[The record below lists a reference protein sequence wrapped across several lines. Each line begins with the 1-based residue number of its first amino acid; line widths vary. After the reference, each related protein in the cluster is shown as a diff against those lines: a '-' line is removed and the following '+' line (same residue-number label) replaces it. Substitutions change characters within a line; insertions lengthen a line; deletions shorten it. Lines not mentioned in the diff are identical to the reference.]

1 MIKEKLKE
9 INYSIEMLDQIIDM
23 LSLGLRIGVVYGG
36 DKSRDG
42 SVIKKTHNPRPWKS
56 YKVVAED
63 IAESLEEIGFRHVYV
78 IPDDMTFIESIKKN
92 GIHLVWLNS
101 GGVQGYCPLCHT
113 PAMLEMLG
121 IPYVGHNPLN
131 AAKLDDKYAFKL
143 ECQGCGISTAPFMN
157 WNSQR
162 GRFNPRINRIFHE
175 NFDGY
180 TGPFVVKPVSGRAS
194 IFVEV
199 VDTIDE
205 LPDTVEAVYKNT
217 LNTVLIE
224 KYVGG
229 REFCIAVCG
238 NVVYDNGNYIQQ
250 KKPFA
255 FSPVERVLEEGERI
269 FTSMDKKAITAN
281 RAKLLNGEENAP
293 LIQKLKELAQ
303 NVYLD
308 LTLDSLIRLDV
319 RADDEGNLFVL
330 EANPKPD
337 LKKPEESVTN
347 LICIGLR
354 EHDLEYNDLIRLILA
369 NRIHELL
376 THKKSLIGEIIEL
389 LT

>member
-1 MIKEKLKE
+1 MIKEKTKE
-9 INYSIEMLDQIIDM
+9 IDYSIEMLDQIM
-23 LSLGLRIGVVYGG
+23 KTLSRDLRIGVVYGG
-36 DKSRDG
+36 DKNRDG
-42 SVIKKTHNPRPWKS
+42 AVINKTHNPRPWKS

-63 IAESLEEIGFRHVYV
+63 IAESLEEIGFRHIYV
-78 IPDDMTFIESIKKN
+78 IPDDMTFIENIKKY

-101 GGVQGYCPLCHT
+101 GGVQGYCPLSHT

-131 AAKLDDKYAFKL
+131 AAKLDNKYTFKL
-143 ECQGCGISTAPFMN
+143 ECHGCGIPTAPFMN
-157 WNSQR
+157 WNSKR
-162 GRFNPRINRIFHE
+162 GRFNPRINRIFHK
-175 NFDGY
+175 NFGDY
-180 TGPFVVKPVSGRAS
+180 TGPFIVKPVSGRAS
-194 IFVEV
+194 ILVEV

-205 LPDTVEAVYKNT
+205 LSDAVAAVYKNT

-224 KYVGG
+224 KYLGG

-238 NVVYDNGNYIQQ
+238 NIIYDNGTFAQQ

-281 RAKLLNGEENAP
+281 RAKLLCGEENAP
-293 LIQKLKELAQ
+293 LIGKLKELAQ

-319 RADDEGNLFVL
+319 RADEEGNLFVL

-347 LICIGLR
+347 LIYIGLCDY
-354 EHDLEYNDLIRLILA
+354 ELEYNDLIRLILA
-369 NRIHELL
+369 NHIHELL
-376 THKKSLIGEIIEL
+376 THKQILIENIIEL

>member
-1 MIKEKLKE
+1 MIKEKSKE
-9 INYSIEMLDQIIDM
+9 IKYSIEMLDQILTQLTRD
-23 LSLGLRIGVVYGG
+23 LRIAVVYGG
-36 DKSRDG
+36 DKNQNG
-42 SVIKKTHNPRPWKS
+42 SVINVTHNPRPWKS
-56 YKVVAED
+56 YKVVAEN
-63 IAESLEEIGFRHVYV
+63 IAESLEEIGFRHVFV
-78 IPDDMTFIESIKKN
+78 LPDDMTFIESINKY

-131 AAKLDDKYAFKL
+131 AAKLDNKYAFKL
-143 ECQGCGISTAPFMN
+143 QCQGCSIPTAPFMN

-162 GRFNPRINRIFHE
+162 GRFNPRINRIFYD
-175 NFDGY
+175 NFGDY

-205 LPDTVEAVYKNT
+205 LPNIVEAVYKNT

-238 NVVYDNGNYIQQ
+238 NVVQHNGTYIQQ

-269 FTSMDKKAITAN
+269 FTSMDKKAITTS
-281 RAKLLNGEENAP
+281 RAKLLHGDENAP

-303 NVYLD
+303 NAYLD

-319 RADDEGNLFVL
+319 RADEEGDLFVL

-347 LICIGLR
+347 LICIGLG
-354 EHDLEYNDLIRLILA
+354 EHDLEYNDLIKLILA
-369 NRIHELL
+369 NRIHELF
-376 THKKSLIGEIIEL
+376 THKKSLIGNIIRL